1 MYHSLPRDWLLATN
15 KIEVVFRNRNDRKS
29 AHGSGFWIGS
39 EQDLFFATNRHVI
52 DIEYKHEK
60 YQGHDYRLSS
70 LNILTLDENR
80 SRSGRQEVA
89 QVIISIHED
98 PRIDI
103 ALLQVLSVRNPDHV
117 KVKPVS
123 LELIADSHFLQKSL
137 EWGAQVSFSSFQP
150 WRDTRTERP
159 ILRTG
164 ILASDPAHPFV
175 LDLDKIQRDRVHLIE
190 AFSFG
195 GSSGSPVFANAR
207 GIQTDGTLEG
217 GDFRP
222 AKIIGMMAGHLLN
235 DDSESGAPD
244 RIHTGLSYCHRSD
257 LLLSMVRGS
266 ERLHRFT
273 FNAAN

>member
-15 KIEVVFRNRNDRKS
+15 KIEAVFRNHNGRKPTY
-29 AHGSGFWIGS
+29 GSGFWIDS
-39 EQDLFFATNRHVI
+39 KQDLFFATNRHVI
-52 DIEYKHEK
+52 DIEYKDEK

-80 SRSGRQEVA
+80 SRPGRQEVA
-89 QVIISIHED
+89 QAIISIHEN

-103 ALLQVLSVRNPDHV
+103 ALLQVLPVRTPDHV
-117 KVKPVS
+117 KVKPVG
-123 LELIADSHFLQKSL
+123 LGLIADSHFLQNDL

-175 LDLDKIQRDRVHLIE
+175 LDQGKIKRDRVHLIE

-207 GIQTDGTLEG
+207 GIQTGVGISG

-222 AKIIGMMAGHLLN
+222 AKIVGVMAGHLLN
-235 DDSESGAPD
+235 NDSGAGGPAQ
-244 RIHTGLSYCHRSD
+244 IHTGLSYCHCSD

-266 ERLHRFT
+266 EPLRRLT
-273 FNAAN
+273 FKAAN